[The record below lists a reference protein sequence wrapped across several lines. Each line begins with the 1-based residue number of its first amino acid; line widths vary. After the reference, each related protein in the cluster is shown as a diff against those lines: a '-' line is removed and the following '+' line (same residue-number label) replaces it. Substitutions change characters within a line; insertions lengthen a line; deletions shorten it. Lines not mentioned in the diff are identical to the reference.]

1 MKVKVHKF
9 VLFFLNIYLSAS
21 SEFFQETLHEYL
33 GLFLSIHTALSDR
46 SSALLTVQTLI
57 SDLSSLHAKAGKLES
72 GYSGI
77 FSPDKAR
84 IRKVEEM
91 KETIRMTEDAKNVA
105 NSDYERIKVLHI
117 VSRCQFQSH
126 CLIS

>member
-1 MKVKVHKF
+1 M
-9 VLFFLNIYLSAS
+9 
-21 SEFFQETLHEYL
+21 
-33 GLFLSIHTALSDR
+33 SDR

-72 GYSGI
+72 GSSGI

-84 IRKVEEM
+84 VRKIEEM

-105 NSDYERIKVLHI
+105 YSDYERIKVLYI
-117 VSRCQFQSH
+117 VSRC
-126 CLIS
+126 